1 MLDHHAIITPSKTV
15 EQLKQ
20 QARRLKASAALTHTE
35 ALERVAR
42 DAGYLHWK
50 HVTLCA
56 TVTSYTEQA
65 YARGLILAFE
75 PEQGRRFEAAKTSF
89 VRDYQAVHFCE
100 RDFRR
105 IIPQFTE
112 PDEDIKRIGDIY
124 GPEELEEIIRGTMN
138 GLLYF
143 RYIGNPIPIDLE
155 EFAELAP
162 EAFYSGWEYVWIRGR
177 MFDSFEPPYIFD
189 SQIVGAQPKDD
200 HH

>member
-1 MLDHHAIITPSKTV
+1 MLDHHVIITPSKSV
-15 EQLKQ
+15 ELLKQ
-20 QARRLKASAALTHTE
+20 QAKRLKAGAGVTHTE

-42 DAGYLHWK
+42 EAGYLHWK

-56 TVTSYTEQA
+56 AVTSFTEDA
-65 YARGLILAFE
+65 YRSGLILAFE
-75 PEQGRRFEAAKTSF
+75 PEQGRRFEGSQTFF
-89 VRDYQAVHFCE
+89 VRDYQAQFFCE

-112 PDEDIKRIGDIY
+112 PDEDIQRIGDLY
-124 GPEELEEIIRGTMN
+124 GPDELEEIIRGTVN

-143 RYIGNPIPIDLE
+143 RYTARPIPLGLE
-155 EFAELAP
+155 EFEEVAY

-189 SQIVGAQPKDD
+189 SQIVGAEHKGDRR
-200 HH
+200 